1 MKVSIAPAERLDCI
15 KEYYFSRKNKEIA
28 QLRAQGRDIIQLG
41 IGSPDLPPD
50 PKVIKRLSVEA
61 ARPDTHAYQPYI
73 GAKVLRQAFAQWY
86 ERAYGV
92 SLNPDAEILPL
103 VGSKEGIMHICMTFL
118 NKGDKVLI
126 PNPGYPTYRAAA
138 TIAGGECVEYLL
150 KAENGYMPDFDAL
163 EAQGLSDVKI
173 MIVNYPHMP
182 TGTRPTRQLFER
194 LVEFALRNNILLVH
208 DNPYSFVRNDEPMSL
223 LAVDGAMDAALEL
236 NSLSKGHCMAGW
248 RIGVLTGRKEWI
260 DEVLRFKSNMDSGMF
275 YPLQAAAAEAL
286 ALGDEWFSALNA
298 TYRQRQDKAY
308 ELLEALGCT
317 FTHTQAGLF
326 VWASMPA
333 DFKGDCFAFSDK
345 VPTSTRSKPRV

>member
-1 MKVSIAPAERLDCI
+1 
-15 KEYYFSRKNKEIA
+15 
-28 QLRAQGRDIIQLG
+28 
-41 IGSPDLPPD
+41 
-50 PKVIKRLSVEA
+50 
-61 ARPDTHAYQPYI
+61 
-73 GAKVLRQAFAQWY
+73 
-86 ERAYGV
+86 
-92 SLNPDAEILPL
+92 
-103 VGSKEGIMHICMTFL
+103 
-118 NKGDKVLI
+118 
-126 PNPGYPTYRAAA
+126 
-138 TIAGGECVEYLL
+138 
-150 KAENGYMPDFDAL
+150 
-163 EAQGLSDVKI
+163 

-345 VPTSTRSKPRV
+345 VLATCDIFITPGGIFGSEGLRNVRISLCVNSDVLQTAINRIKQNWK